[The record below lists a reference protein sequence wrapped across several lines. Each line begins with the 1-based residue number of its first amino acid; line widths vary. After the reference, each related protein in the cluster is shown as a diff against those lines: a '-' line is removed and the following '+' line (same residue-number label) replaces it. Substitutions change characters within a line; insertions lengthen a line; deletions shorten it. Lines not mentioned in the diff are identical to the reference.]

1 MAFKIGRR
9 KFISALGGAVAAWPL
24 AARTQQPATPVV
36 GFLNSGTP
44 DGFAPMVVAFRQG
57 LNTVG
62 YVESQ
67 NLEIEYRWAEN
78 QYDRLPALAAEL
90 VRRPVDVIAATGGM
104 IAALAAKSATATL
117 PIVFETGG
125 DPVKAGLVASLN
137 RPGGNMTGIMLL
149 IGLLGAKRLELL
161 RELVPAANVIALLV
175 NPTNPVAKAETKDM
189 QDAARA
195 LGRQT
200 LVLNATV
207 ETDIDAA
214 FATVTQQGAGALVV
228 LADPFFVNRRNQI
241 VTLATRSALPTIYPL
256 REFVAA
262 GGLISYGTSISDVF
276 RQTGVYVGQV
286 LKGAKPADLP
296 VMQPTRFEL
305 VINLKTAK
313 ALGLTVPQALLVAA
327 DEVIE

>member
-1 MAFKIGRR
+1 MAIGRR
-9 KFISALGGAVAAWPL
+9 QFISALGGVTLAWPL
-24 AARTQQPATPVV
+24 TARAQQPALPVV
-36 GFLNSGTP
+36 GLLNSGTP
-44 DGFAPMVVAFRQG
+44 EGFAPMVVAFRQG
-57 LNTVG
+57 LETVG
-62 YVESQ
+62 YVEGQ
-67 NLEIEYRWAEN
+67 NLQIEYRWAQN

-90 VRRPVDVIAATGGM
+90 VHRPVDVIAATGGM
-104 IAALAAKSATATL
+104 IAALAAKSATSTL

-161 RELVPAANVIALLV
+161 RELVPAAAVIAVLV
-175 NPTNPVAKAETKDM
+175 NPTNPVAEAETKDV

-207 ETDIDAA
+207 ESDIDAA
-214 FATVTQQGAGALVV
+214 FATMVQQRVGALVAQ
-228 LADPFFVNRRNQI
+228 ADPFFTTRRNQF
-241 VTLATRSALPTIYPL
+241 VELAARYAIPTIYPL
-256 REFVAA
+256 REYVAA
-262 GGLISYGTSISDVF
+262 GGLISYGTSIREVF

-296 VMQPTRFEL
+296 VVQPTKFEFVL
-305 VINLKTAK
+305 NLKTAK
-313 ALGLTVPQALLVAA
+313 TLDLSVPLVMQMTA